1 MNVYIVHTTYA
12 NGPDSYQV
20 HATNPEDLA
29 NLPDNAV
36 YRRIY
41 ERELIGYDPPQVEPC
56 PELPPPEL
64 LGEVVEFTPQP
75 QVSVVIDVAAIL
87 SRCATRDG
95 AAEFI
100 GAVLAAARS

>member
-29 NLPDNAV
+29 NLPANAV
-36 YRRIY
+36 SRRIY
-41 ERELIGYDPPQVEPC
+41 KRALIGYKPPQVEPC
-56 PELPPPEL
+56 PELATEL

-87 SRCATRDG
+87 KRLESRHDT
-95 AAEFI
+95 AEFI